1 MKKEEVMKVIHPHLA
16 PTDECQC
23 EAYREYLKT
32 GENKQP
38 NYWIDA
44 ECKKY
49 DHYSDRNTMFKE
61 REPQKEC
68 DHIVGFLSNN
78 QDGGAAPIHQSDSM
92 AKVLEANE
100 LLKYCPE
107 CGEKVNWAVIER
119 SLNLKKDE

>member
-68 DHIVGFLSNN
+68 DHIIGHARYFKEDVQCEERVWLSDWNDDKYRN
-78 QDGGAAPIHQSDSM
+78 SLTEFFP
-92 AKVLEANE
+92 NT
-100 LLKYCPE
+100 YCPE
-107 CGEKVNWAVIER
+107 CGEK
-119 SLNLKKDE
+119 LNLK